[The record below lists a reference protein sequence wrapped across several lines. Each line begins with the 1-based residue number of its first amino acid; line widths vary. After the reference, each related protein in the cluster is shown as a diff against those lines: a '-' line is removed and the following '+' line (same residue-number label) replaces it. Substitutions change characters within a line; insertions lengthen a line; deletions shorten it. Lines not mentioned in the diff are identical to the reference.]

1 MWWSCRATNSCQTHS
16 YILLSRVGCKVQVKS
31 YCFAFGPVHSGLSSK
46 KRKKERKELVFYI
59 HGQVHSS
66 IEPALKSMHDKK
78 KKKEKEKSSTFR

>member
-1 MWWSCRATNSCQTHS
+1 LAAKSKP
-16 YILLSRVGCKVQVKS
+16 RVIA
-31 YCFAFGPVHSGLSSK
+31 FAFGPVHSGLLSK